1 MILAIDPGK
10 YKCGLAILGFDKTIF
25 EKQII
30 KRTAIITATLAYFN
44 KYQILTVVVGDSS
57 NGRSLAKEFAKQNIS
72 VALIDEKNSTLE
84 ARELYWQESPPK
96 GLWKLLPQSL
106 RIPPRPVDDYAAVIL
121 AQRYLSK

>member
-10 YKCGLAILGFDKTIF
+10 YKCGLAIIDLDKKVLEQQIF
-25 EKQII
+25 
-30 KRTAIITATLAYFN
+30 KRSEIITATLAYFN

-57 NGRSLAKEFAKQNIS
+57 NGKNLAQEFAKQNIS

-84 ARELYWQESPPK
+84 ARELFWRNNPPK
-96 GLWKLLPQSL
+96 GLWKLIPLSF
-106 RIPPRPVDDYAAVIL
+106 RFPPRPVDDFAAVIL